1 MENNSQLVAL
11 QWHYRILQAMAL
23 EEDIPEK
30 PDDKT
35 IPKYRQIDKVRS
47 IQSYSPFASFPSP
60 FTYLNKQAKLLDSV
74 QELTPPTGV

>member
-1 MENNSQLVAL
+1 
-11 QWHYRILQAMAL
+11 MAL

-47 IQSYSPFASFPSP
+47 IQSYSLCANFPSP
-60 FTYLNKQAKLLDSV
+60 FTFLNMQAKLLDSV
-74 QELTPPTGV
+74 QELTSPTGV